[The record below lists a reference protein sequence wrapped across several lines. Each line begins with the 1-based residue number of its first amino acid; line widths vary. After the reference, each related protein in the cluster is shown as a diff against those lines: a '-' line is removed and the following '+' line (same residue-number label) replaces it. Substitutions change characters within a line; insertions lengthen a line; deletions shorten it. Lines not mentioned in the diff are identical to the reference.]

1 MIWKDCTNI
10 LKEQGFTYRFQ
21 FLSDDQGK
29 KETVKKVTVFEQK
42 INLMLF
48 LIYWRF
54 LEKLFH

>member
-42 INLMLF
+42 INLM
-48 LIYWRF
+48 
-54 LEKLFH
+54 